1 MLAIS
6 GGQVMA
12 NTLEILPEIEERF
25 DVKIVAVTS
34 PQLYEELRRD
44 NPTKARE
51 ILADDER
58 QYVVTLHNG
67 WPGFLYPFLL
77 PADFQSRVFGMDH
90 FSRSGKPGEIYRAA
104 EFDAVGL
111 KKKILG

>member
-1 MLAIS
+1 MS
-6 GGQVMA
+6 
-12 NTLEILPEIEERF
+12 NTLEILPEMEERF

-44 NPTKARE
+44 HPDKARE

-58 QYVVTLHNG
+58 QYVITLHNG

-77 PADFQSRVFGMDH
+77 PADFQSRGFGMDR
-90 FSRSGKPGEIYRAA
+90 FSRSGKPGEIYAAA
-104 EFDAVGL
+104 EFDAAGL
-111 KKKILG
+111 RKRILG